1 MLEQV
6 KKTEDIAEDCELCI
20 DVSVWLIYGKIREMQ
35 TCTYYDVP
43 SCFER
48 GSRSNT
54 IPSANTHLHG
64 LIPVQLPV
72 SARTSP
78 AKVIVIN
85 DKTKTSINFMLSNNN
100 MNLS

>member
-1 MLEQV
+1 
-6 KKTEDIAEDCELCI
+6 
-20 DVSVWLIYGKIREMQ
+20 MQ

-85 DKTKTSINFMLSNNN
+85 DKTKTSINFMVAYNDMSLIYKN
-100 MNLS
+100 